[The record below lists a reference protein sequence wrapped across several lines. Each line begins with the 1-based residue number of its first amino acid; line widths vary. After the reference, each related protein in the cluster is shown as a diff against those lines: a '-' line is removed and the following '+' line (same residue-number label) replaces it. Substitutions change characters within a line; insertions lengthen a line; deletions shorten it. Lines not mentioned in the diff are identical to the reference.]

1 MPVGTRITQI
11 GFAMFPAPP
20 RTVRPPT
27 MTHMVDKSSRIKTIA
42 VTLAMLVVLGAAAA
56 WIATEYGANRA
67 ITVIAAIGLVA
78 ALVWIILT
86 VVAFVG
92 AANARRVV
100 TEEDSTL
107 RNVQRPVPRR
117 SPILSGEDESKRVGR
132 RRRDPDA

>member
-1 MPVGTRITQI
+1 
-11 GFAMFPAPP
+11 
-20 RTVRPPT
+20 
-27 MTHMVDKSSRIKTIA
+27 MVDKSSRIKTIA